1 MIHTFNQQTL
11 FHHLYKQICTK
22 PWQWCSTDLVQRS
35 HWNLPDIIGDVLPGG
50 ALGVA
55 RSHSLSVPQ
64 VFYREKESLCDI
76 LLKNIQLSLI
86 FQISFKSVGPTV
98 LIYSVDWG
106 QSNGNLLQLLFGW
119 RWDVVPTVSCR
130 ERYTSERQCSSKKS
144 VVSVILTCRSLGRYR
159 TSVKGRT
166 ILGDG
171 PHLTGRTDGDGLESL
186 VSSYVEPGGSL
197 SDQREDIRTSTLF

>member
-35 HWNLPDIIGDVLPGG
+35 HWNLPDIIGDVLPEG

-130 ERYTSERQCSSKKS
+130 ERYTSERQCSSKKKKKK
-144 VVSVILTCRSLGRYR
+144 CRLRH
-159 TSVKGRT
+159 TDLQVF
-166 ILGDG
+166 G
-171 PHLTGRTDGDGLESL
+171 PIQNLCKRQNHPWRW
-186 VSSYVEPGGSL
+186 P
-197 SDQREDIRTSTLF
+197 TLDW

>member
-1 MIHTFNQQTL
+1 M
-11 FHHLYKQICTK
+11 
-22 PWQWCSTDLVQRS
+22 
-35 HWNLPDIIGDVLPGG
+35 
-50 ALGVA
+50 
-55 RSHSLSVPQ
+55 
-64 VFYREKESLCDI
+64 
-76 LLKNIQLSLI
+76 
-86 FQISFKSVGPTV
+86 
-98 LIYSVDWG
+98 
-106 QSNGNLLQLLFGW
+106 
-119 RWDVVPTVSCR
+119 VPTVSCR
-130 ERYTSERQCSSKKS
+130 ERYTSERQCSSKKKKKS